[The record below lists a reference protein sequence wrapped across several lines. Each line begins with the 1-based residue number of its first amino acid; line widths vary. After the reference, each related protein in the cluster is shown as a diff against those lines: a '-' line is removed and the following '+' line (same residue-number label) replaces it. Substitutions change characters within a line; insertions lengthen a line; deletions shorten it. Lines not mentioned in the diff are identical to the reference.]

1 MKKLICGLFTF
12 VMFGAKAQN
21 SGLSIENGTVK
32 FSTIEFYESYADN
45 PENLNYLKELSFS
58 SSELTTLKEI
68 GNTSDDDIP
77 EFLQLILNN
86 DNIFTIGK
94 YLIKIDVDNNRALVI
109 NSSVTNAYF
118 DLVNNNTSSNDMLV
132 MSDDEQNALDVLNA
146 IENATLT
153 VKDYLS
159 ASSETKLRWPWNS
172 CSGARRQTQKDIYV
186 WDKGVDKS
194 SDCPDLSVL
203 YGADYKIVYQ
213 KFIFYFSL
221 QSKMKS
227 LIGCSSTNWIGV
239 PSHDALLNLN
249 GTIRYVKVNSCR
261 REINDERNEDY
272 SGNVISWRAYSGSRA
287 LNKYDFTVNFRI
299 KHTWETGPYHS
310 PSPCH
315 IMDGY

>member
-32 FSTIEFYESYADN
+32 FSTIEIYESYADN
-45 PENLNYLKELSFS
+45 QENLNSLKELSFS

-77 EFLQLILNN
+77 EFLQSILNY
-86 DNIFTIGK
+86 DNIFTIGS

-153 VKDYLS
+153 AGFKQVATDTFAAAL
-159 ASSETKLRWPWNS
+159 
-172 CSGARRQTQKDIYV
+172 
-186 WDKGVDKS
+186 
-194 SDCPDLSVL
+194 DC
-203 YGADYKIVYQ
+203 I
-213 KFIFYFSL
+213 
-221 QSKMKS
+221 
-227 LIGCSSTNWIGV
+227 
-239 PSHDALLNLN
+239 
-249 GTIRYVKVNSCR
+249 
-261 REINDERNEDY
+261 
-272 SGNVISWRAYSGSRA
+272 
-287 LNKYDFTVNFRI
+287 
-299 KHTWETGPYHS
+299 
-310 PSPCH
+310 
-315 IMDGY
+315 